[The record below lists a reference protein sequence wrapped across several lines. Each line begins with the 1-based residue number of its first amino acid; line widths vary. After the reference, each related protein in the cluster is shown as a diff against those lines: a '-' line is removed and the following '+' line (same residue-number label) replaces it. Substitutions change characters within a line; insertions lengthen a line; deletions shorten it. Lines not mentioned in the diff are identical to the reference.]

1 MRKSEYR
8 LWVWDGNKSIVSMPN
23 FLILRTVLQNVR
35 KYILFIGHTMI
46 YLRLME
52 PNPLKLLTHERERE
66 REPQQMEQM

>member
-1 MRKSEYR
+1 
-8 LWVWDGNKSIVSMPN
+8 MPN

-52 PNPLKLLTHERERE
+52 PNPLKLLTNERERE